1 MMTEREKVAHLLRR
15 FGMGASE
22 SEIEYYGK
30 SGLGGAIDLL
40 LAYDKVEDVCAFDP
54 QAFANKQGVV
64 NIRVVQGLEMMRLLC
79 TQRPL
84 EERMTLFWHNHFG
97 VARAKV
103 EPAFAMYN
111 HMATLRANAVGNFG
125 TLLRQVSE
133 DPAMLYYLDNQLN
146 VKGKPNENFAR
157 EVMELF
163 TLGIG
168 HYTEKDIQEAARAF
182 TGWRYGVGHRTNE
195 GAPRRRDRFI
205 LVADQHDETDKTIFG
220 KTDNFN
226 GGDVLEML
234 CKNPQ
239 TARYI
244 AKKAW
249 DWFAY
254 ENGESAVISRIANKF
269 FASDLD
275 IRVLVRAIMEAP
287 EFYSEKSVRRVVKN
301 PIDFA
306 VVTARQLG
314 VGPFVIQRLKDGLAN
329 PDIDET
335 QGVNRALI
343 RALGPCYALLQ
354 TTTSQGLEILNPPDV
369 SGWRTGNYWITS
381 ATMVERAKWAD
392 RLFAGGPAVAA
403 RNLGGNTGGNRGPQ
417 VGYNAWPL
425 FMEDP
430 SPAGVVKSLL
440 SVFDVALPDAKRQKL
455 VEAVPVAVTAQTAS
469 ETARRLG
476 KLIFSSPEFQFA

>member
-1 MMTEREKVAHLLRR
+1 MMTEREKIAHLLRR

-22 SEIEYYGK
+22 SELEYYGK
-30 SGLGGAIDLL
+30 NGLSGAIDLL
-40 LAYDKVEDVCAFDP
+40 LDYDKVEDVCAMDP
-54 QAFANKQGVV
+54 QAFANKQGTV
-64 NIRVVQGLEMMRLLC
+64 NIRVIQGLEMMRLLC

-84 EERMTLFWHNHFG
+84 EEKMTLFWHNHFG

-103 EPAFAMYN
+103 EQAFTMYN
-111 HMATLRANAVGNFG
+111 HMSTLRLNAIGKFG
-125 TLLRQVSE
+125 TLLREVSE

-146 VKGKPNENFAR
+146 VKAKPNENFAR

-182 TGWRYGVGHRTNE
+182 TGWRYGTGNRTNE
-195 GAPRRRDRFI
+195 GSPRRRDRFMF
-205 LVADQHDETDKTIFG
+205 VADQHDETNKTIFG
-220 KTDNFN
+220 KTGNFN
-226 GGDVLEML
+226 GGDVLAML
-234 CKNPQ
+234 CANPQ

-254 ENGESAVISRIANKF
+254 ENADSKVISRIADKF
-269 FASDLD
+269 FSSGLD
-275 IRVLVRAIMEAP
+275 IRVLVRAIMESP
-287 EFYSEKSVRRVVKN
+287 EFYSEKSVRRIVKN

-314 VGPFVIQRLKDGLAN
+314 AGAFVTQRLKDGLAN
-329 PDIDET
+329 PDVDPNV
-335 QGVNRALI
+335 GVNRSLI

-354 TTTSQGLEILNPPDV
+354 TSTSQGMELLNPPDV

-392 RLFAGGPAVAA
+392 RLFAGGPAVEA
-403 RNLGGNTGGNRGPQ
+403 RNLGGNVGGNRGPQ
-417 VGYNAWPL
+417 VGYNPWPL
-425 FMEDP
+425 FADDP

-440 SVFDVALPDAKRQKL
+440 SVFDVTLPESKRQKL
-455 VEAVPVAVTAQTAS
+455 EEAVEGSITQQTAS
-469 ETARRLG
+469 ATARRLG